1 MEDAERLAEETSIEF
16 RKNKEK
22 EKKLEHELAKA
33 KSILENAKNKDG
45 LSDRLITLEN
55 DLHKARDE
63 KDELFRNFGRLDGE
77 INSLVKMVR
86 KQEEVARSME
96 HKTVTLVSVEELSV
110 KIEEKIKTAKVTNDA
125 GDEDNMRY
133 IRDYINHHFLK
144 QVAGSGFERKY
155 VILLLA
161 KIRYR
166 IGKEINDNFIK

>member
-1 MEDAERLAEETSIEF
+1 MAKIQSTPQTLKEELKVVFEDFPPLYF
-16 RKNKEK
+16 NY
-22 EKKLEHELAKA
+22 
-33 KSILENAKNKDG
+33 NAKDLVHPFNPEKHKRINIMIPAKWPGPAANLEQYRPDAYIDLADWEVVQKLWSELPKGFFQDLKQSAKDAW
-45 LSDRLITLEN
+45 EP
-55 DLHKARDE
+55 
-63 KDELFRNFGRLDGE
+63 
-77 INSLVKMVR
+77 
-86 KQEEVARSME
+86 
-96 HKTVTLVSVEELSV
+96 
-110 KIEEKIKTAKVTNDA
+110 